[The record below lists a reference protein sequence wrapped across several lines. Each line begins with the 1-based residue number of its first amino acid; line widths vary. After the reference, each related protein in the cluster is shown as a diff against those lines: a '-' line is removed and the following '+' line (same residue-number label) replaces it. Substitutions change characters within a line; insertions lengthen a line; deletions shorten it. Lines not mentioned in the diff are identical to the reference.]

1 MHCYN
6 CVAMSSLLED
16 IVYEPWPPLS
26 YADFAATQHLLHMA
40 LQAVGKLKLKEPFEP
55 QWAAIPLLLSS
66 RGLTTGPI
74 HYSGGAYE
82 VTVDLISH
90 QVGCATSWGASGRC
104 DLASMSVAEFVRQLF
119 DILRQAGVNASIN
132 LKPQE
137 VANAIPFDQ
146 DTLLRPYDPALV
158 NAWWRIL
165 LSTQRVM
172 QIFRGRFKGK
182 TQPIGLMWGTL
193 DIRDARYNGKP
204 ASPGGEADYIR
215 RNAMNEELIEVGW
228 WSGSAAY
235 PRPAFYS
242 FTYPQPKE
250 IEHAKVSPA
259 SSRWEPAMGEFLL
272 DYDDLRK
279 SKDPDGDLLSFFES
293 TYRAGAEK
301 AGWDPAL
308 VGSGKPE

>member
-1 MHCYN
+1 MN
-6 CVAMSSLLED
+6 APFL
-16 IVYEPWPPLS
+16 YEPWPLLS
-26 YADFAATQHLLHMA
+26 YPDFAPTQHLLHMG

-55 QWAAIPLLLSS
+55 QWAELPLWLSS

-90 QVGCATSWGASGRC
+90 QVGCTTSWGFSGRY
-104 DLASMSVAEFVRQLF
+104 DLASMSVAEFVEQLF
-119 DILRQAGVNASIN
+119 DMLGKAGINAPIN

-137 VANAIPFDQ
+137 VPNAIPFDR
-146 DTLLRPYDPALV
+146 DTLPRLYDPTLV
-158 NAWWRIL
+158 DAWRRIL

-172 QIFRGRFKGK
+172 QVFHGRFKGK

-193 DIRDARYNGKP
+193 DIRDVRYNGKS
-204 ASPGGEADYIR
+204 ASPGEGADYIR
-215 RNAMNEELIEVGW
+215 RNAMNEELIEIGW

-235 PRPAFYS
+235 PKPAFYS
-242 FTYPQPKE
+242 FTYPQPRE

-259 SSRWEPAMGEFLL
+259 SSRWESAMGEFLF
-272 DYDDLRK
+272 DYDDLLK

-293 TYRAGAEK
+293 TYHAGAER
-301 AGWDPAL
+301 AGWDPHL
-308 VGSGKPE
+308 VGSGRPE